1 VPTPAVP
8 THAVP
13 CTDRHRALALPAAE
27 RRAAIVAAALPLM
40 VERGTNV
47 TTRQIADAA
56 GVAEGTLFR
65 VFPDKDAL
73 LRAVID
79 TALDSSRTAQVI
91 AAIDGSL
98 PLERRLE
105 EAVRIVQ
112 RRTVEM
118 WRLVSAAA
126 DSDAL
131 KGRTPTR
138 PGDLEALT
146 ELFEPERHR
155 IRYEPVQA
163 ALALRALAVAS
174 SHPALHG
181 GDPTEASEIV
191 SIVLDGVRTR
201 RSRPRAGREGAPC

>member
-1 VPTPAVP
+1 MPTNTVPTNTRPD
-8 THAVP
+8 TH
-13 CTDRHRALALPAAE
+13 RHRALALPAEE
-27 RRAAIVAAALPLM
+27 RRAAIVAAALPLIL
-40 VERGTNV
+40 ERGTNV

-79 TALDSSRTAQVI
+79 TALDTSRTAQVI
-91 AAIDGSL
+91 ADIDRSL
-98 PLERRLE
+98 PLEQRLE
-105 EAVRIVQ
+105 EAVGIVQ

-118 WRLVSAAA
+118 WRVVSAAA

-138 PGDLEALT
+138 PADLEALT
-146 ELFEPERHR
+146 ALFEPERHR
-155 IRYEPVQA
+155 LRYEPVQA

-174 SHPALHG
+174 SHPALHR

-201 RSRPRAGREGAPC
+201 RSRPRAARGGPPC